1 MRNYYCREK
10 AKYSWESIFI
20 QSGNISECHKFC
32 FCYKREKK
40 RLFTN
45 KCYSLSISR
54 DKYKSVGG
62 VSTIIRGEFEEVFD
76 LAKQSAQ
83 SVSLPKGVVDHNIP
97 ISAYQMSNT
106 LDLIRKAMMWS
117 RDTQFL
123 INVTTCK
130 ESEKQT
136 IFLKPF
142 S

>member
-1 MRNYYCREK
+1 
-10 AKYSWESIFI
+10 
-20 QSGNISECHKFC
+20 
-32 FCYKREKK
+32 
-40 RLFTN
+40 
-45 KCYSLSISR
+45 LSINR
-54 DKYKSVGG
+54 DKYKLVGG